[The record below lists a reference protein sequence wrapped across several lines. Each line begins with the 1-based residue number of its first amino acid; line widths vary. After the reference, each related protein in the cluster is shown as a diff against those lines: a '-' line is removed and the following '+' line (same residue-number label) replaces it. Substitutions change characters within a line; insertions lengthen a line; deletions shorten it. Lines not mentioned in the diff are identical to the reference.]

1 MRTRAPAFPLPTALL
16 AVVLGVGLPAQ
27 AQDTAAG
34 TPGGWHF
41 AVTPYIWFA
50 SLNGD
55 VATIS
60 GLPPVSVDADF
71 DDIIEN
77 ADLAFMVAAEARRG
91 GFGIIT
97 DLNYLSLSTDGDTP
111 GPLFAGA
118 QVEEQ
123 TFFANVGGFYR
134 GVAGDRLNV
143 DVLAGA
149 RIWYVNTEIDLRAG
163 LRPARSV
170 QDDNAWA
177 DTRLLA
183 CARPLSSAGAFSSPV
198 RPTSVASAWHRTSH
212 GSYWAQSDTSSTT
225 GCRPAPATAIS
236 RSTTRTTASS
246 GMWSSAGQSSAQP
259 SAFESRTTG
268 CSAP

>member
-177 DTRLLA
+177 DPIIGLRSTAQLGRGFFF
-183 CARPLSSAGAFSSPV
+183 AGAADVGGFGL
-198 RPTSVASAWHRTSH
+198 ASDLTWQLLGAIGYQFNDWL
-212 GSYWAQSDTSSTT
+212 STRA
-225 GCRPAPATAIS
+225 GYRHLEVDYQDDGFIWDVELSGPIVGATF
-236 RSTTRTTASS
+236 R
-246 GMWSSAGQSSAQP
+246 
-259 SAFESRTTG
+259 F
-268 CSAP
+268 